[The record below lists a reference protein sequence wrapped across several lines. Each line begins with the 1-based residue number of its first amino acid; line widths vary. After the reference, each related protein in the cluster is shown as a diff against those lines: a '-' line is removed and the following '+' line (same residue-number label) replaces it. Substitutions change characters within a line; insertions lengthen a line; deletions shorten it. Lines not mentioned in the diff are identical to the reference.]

1 MYIHTHIAH
10 VFICISFFYSW
21 QESGT
26 SSQSR
31 NASKQL
37 AMNWRDFFFGTSYRH
52 SESSTM
58 NDVHVTYS
66 LTRRSSTTM
75 LHVIY
80 RCLGEYHY
88 ICMKIDLH
96 AYVLL
101 NLRFY
106 AITCVILYAPSCYAS
121 PFIFMYYLNPNA

>member
-1 MYIHTHIAH
+1 MHTHIAH

-26 SSQSR
+26 RSQSR

-37 AMNWRDFFFGTSYRH
+37 AMNWRDFSFETSYRH

-58 NDVHVTYS
+58 NEDVHVTYS

-75 LHVIY
+75 LHVIDSMP
-80 RCLGEYHY
+80 RR
-88 ICMKIDLH
+88 
-96 AYVLL
+96 VP
-101 NLRFY
+101 
-106 AITCVILYAPSCYAS
+106 LYMHEDRSSC
-121 PFIFMYYLNPNA
+121 IRTT